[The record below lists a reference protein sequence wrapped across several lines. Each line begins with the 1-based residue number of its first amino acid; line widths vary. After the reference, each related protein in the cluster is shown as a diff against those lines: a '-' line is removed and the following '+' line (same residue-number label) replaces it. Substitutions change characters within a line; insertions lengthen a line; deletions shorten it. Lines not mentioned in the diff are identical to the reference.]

1 MELGSKFVEVTLAN
15 DVVADVVEDAEVV
28 VEDMSGTATVTVIAY
43 HDNDVEDASAQ
54 QAVEVEPDA
63 VVVDRL
69 ETYMAK
75 MRISDFDH
83 GAKEWTS
90 SNSSEGSR
98 MDFEPA
104 NEDVVVWDN

>member
-1 MELGSKFVEVTLAN
+1 MELESTFVEVSLAY
-15 DVVADVVEDAEVV
+15 DAVADGAVDAEVA
-28 VEDMSGTATVTVIAY
+28 VEDMSDTVTVIAY

-75 MRISDFDH
+75 MRTSDFDH
-83 GAKEWTS
+83 
-90 SNSSEGSR
+90 
-98 MDFEPA
+98 
-104 NEDVVVWDN
+104 